1 MALLGGILGALAATI
16 GAAASPVVPQ
26 QHQLQHQQHHYHE
39 AAAYIVEART
49 DAQPILAYTGFAA
62 GPQNSDWQ
70 QVRLPAA
77 ATSPA

>member
-1 MALLGGILGALAATI
+1 MALLGGMLGALAAAT
-16 GAAASPVVPQ
+16 GVAASPVVPQ
-26 QHQLQHQQHHYHE
+26 QHQQHE
-39 AAAYIVEART
+39 EVAYIVEART